1 MTLWEMGEKVAA
13 LCVLT
18 MFTTYG
24 RPNEI
29 LKLQK
34 EDLAKST
41 KLGVSWALNLNTS
54 EEMFTSKTGLADES
68 ILLDSSVMLYLGPAL
83 ERLAQG
89 VPTLPLFRLDYA
101 RLLQLWKWAW
111 TQIGMEPNYAVLY
124 QLRHSGASWD
134 RLKHLRTTQNSE
146 VGGQQLQEVR
156 ESCQGCSVV
165 QGSPKNKKVGR
176 GISSVVKGDGYGIF
190 APIEPNGL
198 KPVIDMYAGRA
209 AMSKQFRR
217 VGFAVHA
224 YE

>member
-34 EDLAKST
+34 QDLAKST

-54 EEMFTSKTGLADES
+54 EQMFTSKTGLADES
-68 ILLDSSVMLYLGPAL
+68 ILLDSPVMSYLGPAL

-101 RLLQLWKWAW
+101 RLLQLWKRAW
-111 TQIGMEPNYAVLY
+111 TQIGMKPNYPVLY

-134 RLKHLRTTQNSE
+134 RLKRLRTT
-146 VGGQQLQEVR
+146 
-156 ESCQGCSVV
+156 
-165 QGSPKNKKVGR
+165 
-176 GISSVVKGDGYGIF
+176 
-190 APIEPNGL
+190 
-198 KPVIDMYAGRA
+198 
-209 AMSKQFRR
+209 
-217 VGFAVHA
+217 
-224 YE
+224 